1 MENTAKAPKEPF
13 FLKFLEP
20 DLESMLKE
28 MRYGPEVLIRFQK
41 KRVYMGIGYIVFG
54 LCLSVFSPFLILFGL
69 LLAVMNWMNAY
80 KRVKRMYN
88 NASFLKQFA
97 FSKFSRT
104 LLPYLLQS
112 NATLYSVFNGMLA
125 ANRIENEHLKGC
137 LERLIIEMNDHPESE
152 EPFKRFARE
161 ASGTDN
167 AELFMTTLY
176 DFSQH
181 TFDSSILVEL
191 GKMATDDLFNGIN
204 QVTQFKLRKFDM
216 NPTKLTMINLVL
228 IAGYMASSGLHL
240 ILELFHSL

>member
-1 MENTAKAPKEPF
+1 MEKIAKAPRGPF
-13 FLKFLEP
+13 FLKFVEP
-20 DLESMLKE
+20 DLELMLKE
-28 MRYGPEVLIRFQK
+28 MRYGPDVLIRFQK

-54 LCLSVFSPFLILFGL
+54 LCLSTFSPFLILFGL
-69 LLAVMNWMNAY
+69 VLAVMQWMNAY
-80 KRVKRMYN
+80 KKVKRIYN
-88 NASFLKQFA
+88 NASFTKQFA

-112 NATLYSVFNGMLA
+112 NATLYSVFNGMLS
-125 ANRIENEHLKGC
+125 ANRIEDEYLKGC
-137 LERLIIEMNDHPESE
+137 LERLIIEMNDNPESE

-191 GKMATDDLFNGIN
+191 GKMATDDLFGAIN
-204 QVTQFKLRKFDM
+204 KVTQFKLRKFDM
-216 NPTKLTMINLVL
+216 FPTKLTMINLIL
-228 IAGYMASSGLHL
+228 IAGYMASYALHL
-240 ILELFHSL
+240 ILELFDSL